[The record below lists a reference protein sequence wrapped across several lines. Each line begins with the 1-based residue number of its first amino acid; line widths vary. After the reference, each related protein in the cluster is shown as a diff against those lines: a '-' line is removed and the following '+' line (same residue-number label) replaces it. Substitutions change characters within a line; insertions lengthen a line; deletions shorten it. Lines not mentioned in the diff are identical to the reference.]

1 MIKNQQDKPKG
12 IEKKQWD
19 IMVKYTEGF
28 GYMILYLSI
37 LCIVFLMI
45 QDIV

>member
-19 IMVKYTEGF
+19 IMVKYTE
-28 GYMILYLSI
+28 
-37 LCIVFLMI
+37 
-45 QDIV
+45 